1 MREWRE
7 QGQGRWTTSRSSTTS
22 ASSTQG
28 GTGGPGQFS
37 ADQTQLLCALTG

>member
-7 QGQGRWTTSRSSTTS
+7 QGQGRQTTSRSSMTS
-22 ASSTQG
+22 ASTQG